1 MKIKITT
8 NFTARFT
15 IDSPHLDILVRKC
28 ATNEYDLDVTLK
40 STSKNDIYS
49 FRISP
54 KSWTGGD
61 CRCTHLGG
69 DTFDLVSNLIFE
81 YETDFPRFLIQG
93 LKEGAV
99 EAYFT
104 GLHVSKYA
112 FINEERYNAFRMGDV
127 TPVI

>member
-1 MKIKITT
+1 MKIEIKT

-15 IDSPHLDILVRKC
+15 VDSPNLDILINKC

-40 STSKNDIYS
+40 SSLKNDIYS

-54 KSWTGGD
+54 SSWASGS
-61 CRCTHLGG
+61 CRCKYLGG
-69 DTFDLVSNLIFE
+69 DEFDLFSTLAFE
-81 YETDFPRFLIQG
+81 YEADFPRFLIQG

-104 GLHVSKYA
+104 GLHVGKYA
-112 FINEERYNAFRMGDV
+112 FITEERYNAFRMGDAV
-127 TPVI
+127 LVY